1 MAFQV
6 GTKVDP
12 RLNQLDFSGFA
23 KAGEIQGQMFADIGA
38 QVGGAITEYV
48 KKKKDKVELGQAAE
62 LIAGLPGAEGIGITD
77 VETAKVAIKSLGG
90 PANALSALNLFRSG
104 QANTNQTLQSTDFNA
119 QLQPGRLE
127 AQEASITGQTLSN
140 VATAQS
146 TDFSAQLQPGRLEQQ
161 DLSNA
166 ATAQA
171 TGFAAELQPG
181 QMAAQEQA
189 LAASIANVNAQ
200 DTKLQIE
207 QEKLDS
213 IVNQQS
219 IDQANAANQQRMLN
233 AVTGGNM
240 SNLEYINAGGDMT
253 ALKNAQSLTQGQ
265 SFSNNEKMITGIE
278 QKFSYLEYD
287 YETNTWTDTR
297 GKNRSGL
304 PWQEFPELMN
314 FLGTQESQVLSNQG
328 FTIGNTIN

>member
-23 KAGEIQGQMFADIGA
+23 KAGEIQGQMFADLGA

-90 PANALSALNLFRSG
+90 PAQALSALNLFRSG
-104 QANTNQTLQSTDFNA
+104 QANTNQT
-119 QLQPGRLE
+119 
-127 AQEASITGQTLSN
+127 I
-140 VATAQS
+140 QS
-146 TDFSAQLQPGRLEQQ
+146 TDFSARLQPGRENQLA
-161 DLSNA
+161 LNNA

-171 TGFAAELQPG
+171 TGFNAELQPG
-181 QMAAQEQA
+181 KMAAQKQA

-200 DTKLQIE
+200 DTKLQME

-213 IVNQQS
+213 VFNQQR
-219 IDQANAANQQRMLN
+219 IDQANADNQQRMLN
-233 AVTGGNM
+233 AVTNGNM
-240 SNLEYINAGGDMT
+240 SNLEFINAGGDMN
-253 ALKNAQSLTQGQ
+253 ALKNAKDLTQGQ
-265 SFSNNEKMITGIE
+265 SFSNNEKMVTGIE
-278 QKFSYLEYD
+278 EKFKYLKYD
-287 YETNTWTDTR
+287 YETNTWTDKR
-297 GKNRSGL
+297 GKDRSGL

-314 FLGTQESQVLSNQG
+314 FLGTPESQVLSNQG

>member
-1 MAFQV
+1 MAFQT

-23 KAGEIQGQMFADIGA
+23 KAGEIQGQMFADLGA

-90 PANALSALNLFRSG
+90 PAQALSALNLFRSG
-104 QANTNQTLQSTDFNA
+104 QANTNQT
-119 QLQPGRLE
+119 
-127 AQEASITGQTLSN
+127 I
-140 VATAQS
+140 QS
-146 TDFSAQLQPGRLEQQ
+146 TDFSARLQPGRENQLA
-161 DLSNA
+161 LNNA

-171 TGFAAELQPG
+171 TGFNAELQPG
-181 QMAAQEQA
+181 KMAAQKQA

-200 DTKLQIE
+200 DTKLQME

-213 IVNQQS
+213 VFNQQR
-219 IDQANAANQQRMLN
+219 IDQANADNQQRMLN
-233 AVTGGNM
+233 AVTNGNM
-240 SNLEYINAGGDMT
+240 SNLEFINAGGDMN
-253 ALKNAQSLTQGQ
+253 ALKNAKDLTQGQ
-265 SFSNNEKMITGIE
+265 SFSNNEKMVTGIE
-278 QKFSYLEYD
+278 EKFKYLKYD
-287 YETNTWTDTR
+287 YETNTWTDKR
-297 GKNRSGL
+297 GKDRSGL